1 MFGNT
6 VEIMCADERSSDD
19 EYALVAVLHSE
30 VSHVGFYMY
39 MCTARYGTVE
49 ALTVLCIARPTTLL
63 RILAATHTLGT
74 SILGAPGPRP
84 RRKEPVLHWPA
95 RPQEHKAQPTVA
107 VQQCR
112 HVAHVEEQAP

>member
-30 VSHVGFYMY
+30 VSHVGFLHVGVHVHG
-39 MCTARYGTVE
+39 RYGTVE
-49 ALTVLCIARPTTLL
+49 AWTVLCIARRTTLL

-74 SILGAPGPRP
+74 SILS
-84 RRKEPVLHWPA
+84 A
-95 RPQEHKAQPTVA
+95 RSREH
-107 VQQCR
+107 R
-112 HVAHVEEQAP
+112 S